1 MQEENRKSSFPIVM
15 LLVSVALW
23 IASLSNVAFYLG
35 NHESMKGVTVLI
47 LGSIFA
53 SLDIRYCA
61 AYAYFV
67 WLAAIV
73 LLVLRKKVVPVHAA
87 LWGLV
92 LVAFSVKAVHVD
104 EAGNTSDIV
113 RYGAGFYLWYAAF
126 AVATIGTFAGKNKE
140 RKAATLADGTKN
152 DA

>member
-1 MQEENRKSSFPIVM
+1 
-15 LLVSVALW
+15 
-23 IASLSNVAFYLG
+23 
-35 NHESMKGVTVLI
+35 MKGVTVLI

-61 AYAYFV
+61 AYANYV

-73 LLVLRKKVVPVHAA
+73 LLALRKKVVPVHAA
-87 LWGLV
+87 LWGLA

-126 AVATIGTFAGKNKE
+126 AVATIGTFAVKIKE
-140 RKAATLADGTKN
+140 RKATTLADGTKN

>member
-61 AYAYFV
+61 AYANYV

-73 LLVLRKKVVPVHAA
+73 LLALRKKVVPVHAA
-87 LWGLV
+87 LWGLA
-92 LVAFSVKAVHVD
+92 LVAF
-104 EAGNTSDIV
+104 
-113 RYGAGFYLWYAAF
+113 GAGFYLWYAAF

>member
-1 MQEENRKSSFPIVM
+1 MQEQNRKSSFPIVM

-35 NHESMKGVTVLI
+35 NHGSMEGLTVLI

-61 AYAYFV
+61 VYANYV

-73 LLVLRKKVVPVHAA
+73 LLALRKKVVPVHAA
-87 LWGLV
+87 LWCLA
-92 LVAFSVKAVHVD
+92 LVAFSVKAVYVD

-140 RKAATLADGTKN
+140 RKAASAADGIKN
-152 DA
+152 DV

>member
-1 MQEENRKSSFPIVM
+1 MQEQNRKSSFPIVM

-35 NHESMKGVTVLI
+35 NHGSMEGLTVLI

-61 AYAYFV
+61 VYANYV

-73 LLVLRKKVVPVHAA
+73 LLALRKKVVPVHAA
-87 LWGLV
+87 LWGLA
-92 LVAFSVKAVHVD
+92 LVGKPYTSMKQGIHRILCATVQDFICGMPHLRLPPSVRLP
-104 EAGNTSDIV
+104 ERI
-113 RYGAGFYLWYAAF
+113 R
-126 AVATIGTFAGKNKE
+126 KE
-140 RKAATLADGTKN
+140 KPHRRQTG
-152 DA
+152 

>member
-1 MQEENRKSSFPIVM
+1 MLEQNRKSSFPIVM

-35 NHESMKGVTVLI
+35 NHESMKGLTVLI

-61 AYAYFV
+61 AYANYV

-73 LLVLRKKVVPVHAA
+73 LLALRKKVVPVHAA
-87 LWGLV
+87 LWGLA

-104 EAGNTSDIV
+104 EAGNTANIV

-126 AVATIGTFAGKNKE
+126 AVVTMARLPERVRKE
-140 RKAATLADGTKN
+140 KPQ
-152 DA
+152 